1 MNITS
6 WVQVSGHWEC
16 RILIESP
23 LSFGMFNPLD
33 NPVEDSIWSPSAV
46 LPLLFFQDCRFYSCS
61 SRPIENML
69 FKINHL
75 QNAIFVSLYF

>member
-1 MNITS
+1 MNITG

-16 RILIESP
+16 KILLDSP
-23 LSFGMFNPLD
+23 LFFGMSDPIEN
-33 NPVEDSIWSPSAV
+33 SIWSPSAV